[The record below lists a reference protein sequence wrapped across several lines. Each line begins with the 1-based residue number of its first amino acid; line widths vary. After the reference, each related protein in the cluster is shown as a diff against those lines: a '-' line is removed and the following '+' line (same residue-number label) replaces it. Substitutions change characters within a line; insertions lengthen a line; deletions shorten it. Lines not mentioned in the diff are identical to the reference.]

1 MDTVI
6 SIVEIE
12 KLEAERKILT
22 PYQRII
28 KAARAGKGVRLTK
41 WDVAQMATDTAIFD
55 LADNDDNL

>member
-1 MDTVI
+1 MI

-28 KAARAGKGVRLTK
+28 KAARDGKGVRLTK
-41 WDVAQMATDTAIFD
+41 WDVAQMATDTAIFA
-55 LADNDDNL
+55 LADNDENL